1 MQHDPVRLADTQ
13 AWLNKSRKDMR
24 SAEHGFTASPPLL
37 EDVLFHCQQAAEKAL
52 KGFLTWHDIPFRKT
66 HSLEEIGQQCVT
78 IDPTMRELL
87 DRVVPLTEYAWK
99 FRYPGE
105 LEEPSIQ
112 EAKDSLQIAKDF
124 CDAILARLP
133 EDVRP

>member
-13 AWLNKSRKDMR
+13 AWLNKSREDMR

-37 EDVLFHCQQAAEKAL
+37 EDVLFHCQQAAEKVL
-52 KGFLTWHDIPFRKT
+52 KAFLTWHDIPFRKT

-105 LEEPSIQ
+105 VEEPTIQ
-112 EAKDSLQIAKDF
+112 EAEDVLQIAKDF
-124 CDAILARLP
+124 CDAILTRLP

>member
-13 AWLNKSRKDMR
+13 AWLIKSREDMR
-24 SAEHGFTASPPLL
+24 SAEHGLTASPPLL
-37 EDVLFHCQQAAEKAL
+37 EDVVFHCQQTVEKVL
-52 KGFLTWHDIPFRKT
+52 KAFLTWHDIPFRKT

-78 IDPTMRELL
+78 IDPTIGELL
-87 DRVVPLTEYAWK
+87 DRVIPLTEYAWK

-105 LEEPSIQ
+105 VEEPTIQ
-112 EAKDSLQIAKDF
+112 EAKDALQIAKDF

>member
-13 AWLNKSRKDMR
+13 ARLIKSRKDMR
-24 SAEHGFTASPPLL
+24 SAEHGLTASPPLL
-37 EDVLFHCQQAAEKAL
+37 EDVLFHCQQAVEKVL
-52 KGFLTWHDIPFRKT
+52 KGCLTWHDIPFRKT

-105 LEEPSIQ
+105 VEEPTIQ
-112 EAKDSLQIAKDF
+112 EAKDALQIAKDF
-124 CDAILARLP
+124 CDAILTRLP
-133 EDVRP
+133 ADVKS